1 MKKRS
6 ILIRNCEN
14 YRGLGEGW
22 YRVAVRMHEDNLC
35 LINALKD
42 ICPIKTGESD
52 EEGKRTAETRDRT
65 EEAR

>member
-1 MKKRS
+1 MKKHG

-22 YRVAVRMHEDNLC
+22 YRIAVRMHEDNLC

-42 ICPIKTGESD
+42 IRRIKTDEAA